1 MVLLVS
7 SAKDHRQHLRDRF
20 SKMILLIPSSCSTS
34 AIFLRAARL
43 DLPQFLLPTMAKLAS
58 TTTTATAT
66 TVAILPLLEIV
77 KASQVAR
84 GQGRR
89 RRCTYVCVCCC

>member
-1 MVLLVS
+1 
-7 SAKDHRQHLRDRF
+7 
-20 SKMILLIPSSCSTS
+20 
-34 AIFLRAARL
+34 
-43 DLPQFLLPTMAKLAS
+43 MAKLAS

-89 RRCTYVCVCCC
+89 RRCTYVCVFVVVENNSGAAISIN